1 MSLIVSCL
9 PHVVCIEPMMMKKHF
24 CPSLNFFFF
33 WNTIMILLFLK
44 QTKISSFDIMESKNP
59 CNVYWAGCHRQFY
72 NVEISNALFNYY
84 DFMLQKG
91 SLFCF
96 NFLEFLSSFIMPWFM
111 ILSLRKISRILL
123 TIQKKKNTRVSMV
136 KHTVFLYRND
146 DYYYWWSLKTA
157 FDYLYLSST
166 VINFN
171 SVAAVFCIMSSV
183 CETNYLSCS

>member
-1 MSLIVSCL
+1 
-9 PHVVCIEPMMMKKHF
+9 
-24 CPSLNFFFF
+24 
-33 WNTIMILLFLK
+33 MILLFLK

-84 DFMLQKG
+84 YDFMLQKRVFI
-91 SLFCF
+91 LFK
-96 NFLEFLSSFIMPWFM
+96 FLEFLSSYAVIYDF
-111 ILSLRKISRILL
+111 LSRILL

-157 FDYLYLSST
+157 FDYLSLSST